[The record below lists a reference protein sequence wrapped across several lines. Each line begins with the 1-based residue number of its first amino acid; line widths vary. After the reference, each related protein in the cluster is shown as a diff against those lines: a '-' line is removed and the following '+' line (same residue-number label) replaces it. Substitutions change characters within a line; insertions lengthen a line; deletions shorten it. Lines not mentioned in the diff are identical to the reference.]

1 MSQKSLT
8 GGQARVYDLKEK
20 PRLESIRR
28 CEWPTGCLVEAADR
42 VIDFGF
48 NPPVVRALCKFHSE
62 SFLALTR
69 KAVKERLKP

>member
-20 PRLESIRR
+20 PRLESIKR
-28 CEWPTGCLVEAADR
+28 CEWPTGCVVQAADN

-48 NPPVVRALCKFHSE
+48 NPPVVRALCKFHSGAL
-62 SFLALTR
+62 LASTP
-69 KAVKERLKP
+69 KAVKEPLKP